1 MESDFLKLVSIRS
14 KGHKKQLLL
23 SHLQQ
28 DAFAGFLKPL
38 INNHLM
44 VINTNLGL
52 DVYYHSII
60 DHQKLIVDTFLLY
73 VAERHVSVNDFHIK
87 AINKAS
93 ELKEETRLLFLRLV
107 EMPLFFKSYTKSLF
121 YQMGLNYDS
130 NQHILSKLFALWQ
143 EQLLLLNEEEEVAN
157 TFRPF
162 LSNLQKTYIQNYSQP
177 DLKRLLQDALAP
189 LNVN

>member
-14 KGHKKQLLL
+14 TGHKKQLLL
-23 SHLQQ
+23 GHLQQ
-28 DAFAGFLKPL
+28 EAFGSFLKPL

-60 DHQKLIVDTFLLY
+60 DQHKLIADTFLLF
-73 VAERHVSVNDFHIK
+73 VAENHVSDNDFHFK
-87 AINKAS
+87 VINRIS
-93 ELKEETRLLFLRLV
+93 DLKNETRLLFLKLV
-107 EMPLFFKSYTKSLF
+107 EMPLFFKSYSKSLF
-121 YQMGLNYDS
+121 YQMGLNYES
-130 NQHILSKLFALWQ
+130 NQHILNELFAIWQ
-143 EQLLLLNEEEEVAN
+143 EQLVLLNEEEEVAN
-157 TFRPF
+157 TFRHF
-162 LSNLQKTYIQNYSQP
+162 LSNLQKAYIQNYSQP